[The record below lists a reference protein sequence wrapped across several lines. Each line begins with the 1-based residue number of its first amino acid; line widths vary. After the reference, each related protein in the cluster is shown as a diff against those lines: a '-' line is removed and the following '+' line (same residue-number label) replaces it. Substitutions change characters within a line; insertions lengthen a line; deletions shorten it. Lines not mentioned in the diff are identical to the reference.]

1 MCGRF
6 TVATDPALLAERF
19 AAAMPEG
26 WTERYNVAPS
36 QQVAAMRQREGGPQ
50 IEFLKWGLV
59 PHWAKDPKVAYK
71 MINARSETV
80 MQRNA
85 YRPLLSKGRCLLLAD
100 GFYEWRTDPDG
111 KRRPVRFTLTGGEPF
126 AFAGLW
132 TTWRDP
138 ESAEPLETCTI
149 LTTTANVVVA
159 PVHDRMPVMLPR
171 AAESTWLDLS
181 RPVEDALA
189 LLVPYDP
196 ADMAAAEASLLVNS
210 PRNDTPECLDPLA

>member
-6 TVATDPALLAERF
+6 TVATDPKLLAERF

-36 QQVAAMRQREGGPQ
+36 QRVAAVRERGDERE
-50 IEFLKWGLV
+50 IALLRWGLV
-59 PHWAKDPKVAYK
+59 PHWAKDPKIAYK

-80 MQRNA
+80 MEKSA
-85 YRPLLSKGRCLLLAD
+85 YKPLLTKGRCLLVAD

-111 KRRPVRFTLTGGEPF
+111 TRRPVRFTLADGEPF

-132 TTWRDP
+132 TIWRDP
-138 ESAEPLETCTI
+138 ESGEPLETCTI
-149 LTTTANVVVA
+149 LTTTANDLVQ
-159 PVHDRMPVMLPR
+159 PVHDRMPVILPR
-171 AAESTWLDLS
+171 SAEATWLDLS
-181 RPVEDALA
+181 RPVDEALA

-196 ADMAAAEASLLVNS
+196 AQMAAAEASLLVNS
-210 PRNDTPECLDPLA
+210 PRNDVPECFDPLA

>member
-6 TVATDPALLAERF
+6 TVATDPKLLAERF

-36 QQVAAMRQREGGPQ
+36 QRVAAVRERGDERE
-50 IEFLKWGLV
+50 IALLRWGLV
-59 PHWAKDPKVAYK
+59 PHWAKDPKIAYK

-80 MQRNA
+80 MEKSA
-85 YRPLLSKGRCLLLAD
+85 YRPLLTKGRCLLVAD

-111 KRRPVRFTLTGGEPF
+111 TRRPVRFTLADGAPF

-132 TTWRDP
+132 TRWHDP
-138 ESAEPLETCTI
+138 ESGEPLETCTI
-149 LTTTANVVVA
+149 LTTSANDLVQ
-159 PVHDRMPVMLPR
+159 PVHDRMPVILPR
-171 AAESTWLDLS
+171 SAEATWLDLS
-181 RPVEDALA
+181 RPVDEALA

-196 ADMAAAEASLLVNS
+196 AKMAAAEASLLVNS
-210 PRNDTPECLDPLA
+210 PRNDVPECLDPLA

>member
-6 TVATDPALLAERF
+6 TVATDPKLLAERF

-36 QQVAAMRQREGGPQ
+36 QRVAAVRERGDERE
-50 IEFLKWGLV
+50 IALLRWGLV
-59 PHWAKDPKVAYK
+59 PHWAKDPKIAYK

-80 MQRNA
+80 MEKSA
-85 YRPLLSKGRCLLLAD
+85 YRPLLTKGRCLLVAD

-111 KRRPVRFTLTGGEPF
+111 TRRPVRFTLADGAPF

-132 TTWRDP
+132 TRWHDP
-138 ESAEPLETCTI
+138 ESGEPLETCTI
-149 LTTTANVVVA
+149 LTTSANDLVQ
-159 PVHDRMPVMLPR
+159 PVHDRMPVILPR
-171 AAESTWLDLS
+171 SAEATWLDLS
-181 RPVEDALA
+181 RPVDEALA

-196 ADMAAAEASLLVNS
+196 AKMAAAEASLLVNS
-210 PRNDTPECLDPLA
+210 PRNDVPECFDPLA